1 MPWDPA
7 ILRKFNTTGHFRL
20 LNQLRAEIKAHP
32 LPRQKG
38 VPQDQSG
45 GLGGLGTGP
54 IELRPQPMGYVRSR
68 RSGSYGSSSSSQS
81 AGFSPSLDNSAEGA
95 SMSFRDRLNAI
106 EMR

>member
-7 ILRKFNTTGHFRL
+7 LLRKFNATGHFRL
-20 LNQLRAEIKAHP
+20 LNQLRSEIKAHP

-38 VPQDQSG
+38 AVQDDGSDG
-45 GLGGLGTGP
+45 AGTGP
-54 IELRPQPMGYVRSR
+54 IELRPQPMGYSRSR
-68 RSGSYGSSSSSQS
+68 RSGGYGAPGAAST
-81 AGFSPSLDNSAEGA
+81 GFSQALDNGGEGS

>member
-20 LNQLRAEIKAHP
+20 LSQLRSEIRAHP

-38 VPQDQSG
+38 PLQDEGSG
-45 GLGGLGTGP
+45 RAGTGP
-54 IELRPQPMGYVRSR
+54 IEVRPQPMGYSRSR
-68 RSGSYGSSSSSQS
+68 RGGSHGSSQDP
-81 AGFSPSLDNSAEGA
+81 APGFSPSLDNSPEG
-95 SMSFRDRLNAI
+95 SSLSFRDRLNAI

>member
-38 VPQDQSG
+38 EASELPAGRG
-45 GLGGLGTGP
+45 GSGTGP
-54 IELRPQPMGYVRSR
+54 IELRPQPMGYIRSR
-68 RSGSYGSSSSSQS
+68 RSGGYGAPS
-81 AGFSPSLDNSAEGA
+81 APSTGFSPSLDNSGEG
-95 SMSFRDRLNAI
+95 SSLSFRDRLNAI